1 MYLVFD
7 IGGTAIKY
15 CYFDTNGKM
24 FDKNEFLSTTLTN
37 LNLFISRLSE
47 IYFKSNYQID
57 GIALS
62 CPGIINSKKG
72 VIEKITA
79 YPFLKGVNLK
89 NLLSKA
95 CNGVK
100 VTIEKGADLFSAWA
114 ENIPGIYGEG
124 ESVKEVKE
132 DILKAI
138 ALFKEH
144 NDEKNIP
151 EELKGDYD
159 IEWHFDV
166 QSFLQYYSGIFTKA
180 ALERITGINQKQLGH
195 YASGLKKPR
204 KAQVEKIETAL
215 HNFFDDMRM
224 VHLV

>member
-1 MYLVFD
+1 
-7 IGGTAIKY
+7 
-15 CYFDTNGKM
+15 M
-24 FDKNEFLSTTLTN
+24 FT
-37 LNLFISRLSE
+37 
-47 IYFKSNYQID
+47 
-57 GIALS
+57 
-62 CPGIINSKKG
+62 IN
-72 VIEKITA
+72 
-79 YPFLKGVNLK
+79 
-89 NLLSKA
+89 
-95 CNGVK
+95 

-138 ALFKEH
+138 ALFKEQ

-151 EELKGDYD
+151 EGLKGDYN

-204 KAQVEKIETAL
+204 KAQVEKIENAL
-215 HNFFDDMRM
+215 QRFFDDMRM
-224 VHLV
+224 IHLV

>member
-1 MYLVFD
+1 M
-7 IGGTAIKY
+7 AK
-15 CYFDTNGKM
+15 
-24 FDKNEFLSTTLTN
+24 
-37 LNLFISRLSE
+37 
-47 IYFKSNYQID
+47 IY
-57 GIALS
+57 
-62 CPGIINSKKG
+62 
-72 VIEKITA
+72 
-79 YPFLKGVNLK
+79 
-89 NLLSKA
+89 
-95 CNGVK
+95 
-100 VTIEKGADLFSAWA
+100 VTIEKGPDLFSAWA
-114 ENIPGIYGEG
+114 DNVPGIYGEG
-124 ESVKEVKE
+124 ESVKEVKD

-138 ALFKEH
+138 SLYKEH
-144 NDEKNIP
+144 NKEENIP

-215 HNFFDDMRM
+215 HSFFDDMRM

>member
-1 MYLVFD
+1 
-7 IGGTAIKY
+7 
-15 CYFDTNGKM
+15 M
-24 FDKNEFLSTTLTN
+24 FT
-37 LNLFISRLSE
+37 
-47 IYFKSNYQID
+47 
-57 GIALS
+57 
-62 CPGIINSKKG
+62 IN
-72 VIEKITA
+72 
-79 YPFLKGVNLK
+79 
-89 NLLSKA
+89 
-95 CNGVK
+95 

-138 ALFKEH
+138 ALFKEQ

-151 EELKGDYD
+151 EGLKGDYN

-204 KAQVEKIETAL
+204 KAQVEKIENAL
-215 HNFFDDMRM
+215 QRFFDDMRM

>member
-1 MYLVFD
+1 M
-7 IGGTAIKY
+7 A
-15 CYFDTNGKM
+15 M
-24 FDKNEFLSTTLTN
+24 FT
-37 LNLFISRLSE
+37 
-47 IYFKSNYQID
+47 
-57 GIALS
+57 
-62 CPGIINSKKG
+62 IN
-72 VIEKITA
+72 
-79 YPFLKGVNLK
+79 
-89 NLLSKA
+89 
-95 CNGVK
+95 

-124 ESVKEVKE
+124 ESVKELKE
-132 DILKAI
+132 DIQKAI
-138 ALFKEH
+138 ALFKEQ

-151 EELKGDYD
+151 EGLKGDYN

-204 KAQVEKIETAL
+204 KAQVEKIENAL
-215 HNFFDDMRM
+215 QRFFDDMRM

>member
-1 MYLVFD
+1 
-7 IGGTAIKY
+7 
-15 CYFDTNGKM
+15 M
-24 FDKNEFLSTTLTN
+24 F
-37 LNLFISRLSE
+37 
-47 IYFKSNYQID
+47 
-57 GIALS
+57 
-62 CPGIINSKKG
+62 II
-72 VIEKITA
+72 
-79 YPFLKGVNLK
+79 
-89 NLLSKA
+89 
-95 CNGVK
+95 K

-151 EELKGDYD
+151 EELKGDYN

-195 YASGLKKPR
+195 YASGLKTPR